1 MRHFPTKILLAT
13 DGSKDAFL
21 ALRAA
26 VDLSARTGSELHVVH
41 AWLPFPDRSHPSIAV
56 ASDAALYEREA
67 QKTLFE
73 ELDKVEAA
81 GGAASGAH
89 LERGRPAETISDLAE
104 ELKAG
109 LVVVGSR
116 GLGPVMRLVMGSV
129 SEGVIALATCPVLV
143 MRGGEDAWPPSRV
156 VVGDDSSPGAKGA
169 GDLAA
174 SIAGIVGAS
183 VLLVRAVP
191 VVWDVSEAARLVE
204 DVALPRRAAL
214 GGHELFLASRARRL
228 EETSGIRPRVRVR
241 EGEAASSLI
250 LEAAEEVE
258 GSPLIA
264 VGRRGLGLLERLR
277 LGSVSTKVLRAA
289 TGPVLVSPSWPPP

>member
-1 MRHFPTKILLAT
+1 MSHFPTKILLAT

-41 AWLPFPDRSHPSIAV
+41 AWLPFPDHSYPSIAV
-56 ASDAALYEREA
+56 APDAALYEREA
-67 QKTLFE
+67 QKLLFE

-81 GGAASGAH
+81 GGAASGGH

-104 ELKAG
+104 ELEVG

-129 SEGVIALATCPVLV
+129 SEAVIDLATCPVLV
-143 MRGGEDAWPPSRV
+143 LRGGEGAWPPSRV

-191 VVWDVSEAARLVE
+191 MVRDVSEAARFVE
-204 DVALPRRAAL
+204 DAAALPHQATL
-214 GGHELFLASRARRL
+214 GRHELFLAARARRL
-228 EETSGIRPRVRVR
+228 EEASGLRPRVRVR
-241 EGEAASSLI
+241 GGEAASSLI
-250 LEAAEEVE
+250 LEAAEEGE
-258 GSPLIA
+258 EPPLIA
-264 VGRRGLGLLERLR
+264 VGRRGLGPLERLR

-289 TGPVLVSPSWPPP
+289 MGPVLVIPS

>member
-1 MRHFPTKILLAT
+1 MSHFPTKILLAT

-41 AWLPFPDRSHPSIAV
+41 AWLPFPDHSHPSIAV
-56 ASDAALYEREA
+56 APDAALYEREA
-67 QKTLFE
+67 QKLLFE

-81 GGAASGAH
+81 GGAASGGH

-104 ELKAG
+104 ELEVG

-129 SEGVIALATCPVLV
+129 SEAVIDLATCPVLV
-143 MRGGEDAWPPSRV
+143 LRGGEGAWPPSRV

-191 VVWDVSEAARLVE
+191 MVRDVSEAARFVE
-204 DVALPRRAAL
+204 DAAALPHQATL
-214 GGHELFLASRARRL
+214 GRHELFLAARARRL
-228 EETSGIRPRVRVR
+228 EEASGLRPRVRVR
-241 EGEAASSLI
+241 GGEAASSLI
-250 LEAAEEVE
+250 LEAAEEGE
-258 GSPLIA
+258 GPPLIA
-264 VGRRGLGLLERLR
+264 VGRRGLGPLERLR

-289 TGPVLVSPSWPPP
+289 MGPLLVIPS

>member
-1 MRHFPTKILLAT
+1 MSHFPTNILLAT

-41 AWLPFPDRSHPSIAV
+41 AWLPFPDHSHPSIAV
-56 ASDAALYEREA
+56 APDALYEREA
-67 QKTLFE
+67 QKLLFE
-73 ELDKVEAA
+73 ELDKVEDA

-89 LERGRPAETISDLAE
+89 LERGRPAETISDLADQLE
-104 ELKAG
+104 AG

-129 SEGVIALATCPVLV
+129 SEGVIDLATCPVLV
-143 MRGGEDAWPPSRV
+143 MRGGEGAWPPSRV

-191 VVWDVSEAARLVE
+191 MVRDVSEAARFVE
-204 DVALPRRAAL
+204 GAAALPHQATL
-214 GGHELFLASRARRL
+214 GRHELFLASRARRL
-228 EETSGIRPRVRVR
+228 EEASGLRPRVRVR
-241 EGEAASSLI
+241 GGERCGPLQAHTLYLPVVDGNNVEHDPPSESRRGQREGEKTCSQ
-250 LEAAEEVE
+250 
-258 GSPLIA
+258 
-264 VGRRGLGLLERLR
+264 LGLISE
-277 LGSVSTKVLRAA
+277 
-289 TGPVLVSPSWPPP
+289 

>member
-1 MRHFPTKILLAT
+1 MSHFPTKILLAT

-26 VDLSARTGSELHVVH
+26 VDLSVRTGSELHVVH
-41 AWLPFPDRSHPSIAV
+41 AWLPFPDHSHPSIAV
-56 ASDAALYEREA
+56 APDAALYEREA
-67 QKTLFE
+67 QKLLFE

-81 GGAASGAH
+81 GGAASGGH

-104 ELKAG
+104 ELEVG

-129 SEGVIALATCPVLV
+129 SEAVIDLATCPVLV
-143 MRGGEDAWPPSRV
+143 LRGGEGAWPPSGV

-191 VVWDVSEAARLVE
+191 MVRDVSEAARFVE
-204 DVALPRRAAL
+204 DAAALPHQATL
-214 GGHELFLASRARRL
+214 GRHELFLAARARRL
-228 EETSGIRPRVRVR
+228 EEASGLRPRVRVR
-241 EGEAASSLI
+241 GGEAASSLI
-250 LEAAEEVE
+250 LEAAEEGE
-258 GSPLIA
+258 GPPLIA
-264 VGRRGLGLLERLR
+264 VGRRGLGPLERLR

-289 TGPVLVSPSWPPP
+289 MGPVLVIPS

>member
-1 MRHFPTKILLAT
+1 
-13 DGSKDAFL
+13 
-21 ALRAA
+21 
-26 VDLSARTGSELHVVH
+26 LHVVH
-41 AWLPFPDRSHPSIAV
+41 AWLPFPDHSHPSIAV

-67 QKTLFE
+67 QKILFE

-81 GGAASGAH
+81 GGASSGGH

-104 ELKAG
+104 ELEAG

-143 MRGGEDAWPPSRV
+143 MRGGEGAWPPSRV
-156 VVGDDSSPGAKGA
+156 VVGDDFSPGAKRA

-191 VVWDVSEAARLVE
+191 MVRDVSEAAGFVE
-204 DVALPRRAAL
+204 DAASPRQATL
-214 GGHELFLASRARRL
+214 GRHELFLASRARRL
-228 EETSGIRPRVRVR
+228 EEASGLRPRVRVR
-241 EGEAASSLI
+241 GEG
-250 LEAAEEVE
+250 
-258 GSPLIA
+258 
-264 VGRRGLGLLERLR
+264 R
-277 LGSVSTKVLRAA
+277 
-289 TGPVLVSPSWPPP
+289 PPPLSWRPPKKARGHPSSPWADGSSGSWSV

>member
-1 MRHFPTKILLAT
+1 MSHFPTKILLAT

-41 AWLPFPDRSHPSIAV
+41 AWLPFPDHSHPSIAV
-56 ASDAALYEREA
+56 APDAALYEREA
-67 QKTLFE
+67 QKLLFE

-81 GGAASGAH
+81 GGAASGGH

-104 ELKAG
+104 ELEVG

-129 SEGVIALATCPVLV
+129 SEAVIDLATCPVLV
-143 MRGGEDAWPPSRV
+143 LRGGEGAWPPSRV

-191 VVWDVSEAARLVE
+191 MVRDVSEAARFVE
-204 DVALPRRAAL
+204 DAAALPHQATL
-214 GGHELFLASRARRL
+214 GRHELFLAARARRL
-228 EETSGIRPRVRVR
+228 EEASGLRPRVRVR
-241 EGEAASSLI
+241 GGEAASSLI
-250 LEAAEEVE
+250 LEAAEEGE
-258 GSPLIA
+258 EPPLIA
-264 VGRRGLGLLERLR
+264 VGRRGLGPLERLR

-289 TGPVLVSPSWPPP
+289 MGPVLVIPS

>member
-1 MRHFPTKILLAT
+1 MSHFPTKILLAT

-41 AWLPFPDRSHPSIAV
+41 AWLPFPDHSHPSIAV
-56 ASDAALYEREA
+56 APDAALYEREA
-67 QKTLFE
+67 QKLLFE

-81 GGAASGAH
+81 GGAASGGH

-104 ELKAG
+104 ELEVG

-129 SEGVIALATCPVLV
+129 SEAVIDLATCPVLV
-143 MRGGEDAWPPSRV
+143 LRGGEGAWPPSRV

-191 VVWDVSEAARLVE
+191 MVRDVSEAARFVE
-204 DVALPRRAAL
+204 DAAALPHQATL
-214 GGHELFLASRARRL
+214 GRHELFLAARARRL
-228 EETSGIRPRVRVR
+228 EEASGLRPRVRVR
-241 EGEAASSLI
+241 GGEAASSLI
-250 LEAAEEVE
+250 LEAAEEGE
-258 GSPLIA
+258 GPPLIA
-264 VGRRGLGLLERLR
+264 VGRRGLGPLERLR

-289 TGPVLVSPSWPPP
+289 MGPVLVSPS

>member
-1 MRHFPTKILLAT
+1 MSHFPTKILLAT

-41 AWLPFPDRSHPSIAV
+41 AWLPFPDHSHPSIAV
-56 ASDAALYEREA
+56 APDAALYEREA
-67 QKTLFE
+67 QKLLFE

-81 GGAASGAH
+81 GGAASGGH

-104 ELKAG
+104 ELEVG

-129 SEGVIALATCPVLV
+129 SEAVIDLATCPVLV
-143 MRGGEDAWPPSRV
+143 LRGGEGAWPPSRV

-191 VVWDVSEAARLVE
+191 MVRDVSEAARFVE
-204 DVALPRRAAL
+204 DAAALPHQATL
-214 GGHELFLASRARRL
+214 GRHELFLAARARRL
-228 EETSGIRPRVRVR
+228 EEASGLRPRVRVR
-241 EGEAASSLI
+241 GGEAASSLI
-250 LEAAEEVE
+250 LEAAEEGE
-258 GSPLIA
+258 GPPLIA
-264 VGRRGLGLLERLR
+264 VGRRGLGPLERLR

-289 TGPVLVSPSWPPP
+289 MGPVLVIPS

>member
-1 MRHFPTKILLAT
+1 MSHFPTKILLAT

-26 VDLSARTGSELHVVH
+26 VDLSVRTGSELHVVH
-41 AWLPFPDRSHPSIAV
+41 AWQPFRDHYHPSIAV
-56 ASDAALYEREA
+56 ASDVALYEREA
-67 QKTLFE
+67 RKILFE
-73 ELDKVEAA
+73 GLDLVEAA

-89 LERGRPAETISDLAE
+89 LKRGRPAETISDLAE

-129 SEGVIALATCPVLV
+129 SEGVIDLATYPVLV
-143 MRGGEDAWPPSRV
+143 VRGGEGAWPPSRV
-156 VVGDDSSPGAKGA
+156 IVGNDSSPGAKKA

-174 SIAGIVGAS
+174 SIAGFVGAR

-191 VVWDVSEAARLVE
+191 VIRDVSEAVKFVE
-204 DVALPRRAAL
+204 DAALPRQAAL
-214 GGHELFLASRARRL
+214 VRQELFLASRARSL
-228 EETSGIRPRVRVR
+228 EEASGLRPRVRVR
-241 EGEAASSLI
+241 EEEAASLI
-250 LEAAEEVE
+250 LAAAEEGE
-258 GSPLIA
+258 EPSLIA

-289 TGPVLVSPSWPPP
+289 TVPVLVSPS

>member
-1 MRHFPTKILLAT
+1 MIHFPTKILLAT

-21 ALRAA
+21 ALRTA

-41 AWLPFPDRSHPSIAV
+41 AWLPFPDHSHPSIAV
-56 ASDAALYEREA
+56 APDAALYEREA
-67 QKTLFE
+67 QKLLFE

-81 GGAASGAH
+81 GGAASGGH

-104 ELKAG
+104 ELEVG

-129 SEGVIALATCPVLV
+129 SEAVIDLATCPVLV
-143 MRGGEDAWPPSRV
+143 LRGGEGAWPPSRV

-191 VVWDVSEAARLVE
+191 MVRDVSEAARFVE
-204 DVALPRRAAL
+204 DAAALPHQATL
-214 GGHELFLASRARRL
+214 GRHELFLAARARRL
-228 EETSGIRPRVRVR
+228 EEASGLRPRVRVR
-241 EGEAASSLI
+241 GGEAASSLI
-250 LEAAEEVE
+250 LKAAEEGE
-258 GSPLIA
+258 GPPLIA
-264 VGRRGLGLLERLR
+264 VGRRGLGPLERLR

-289 TGPVLVSPSWPPP
+289 MGPVLVIPS

>member
-1 MRHFPTKILLAT
+1 MSHYFPTKILLAT
-13 DGSKDAFL
+13 DGSKHTLL

-26 VDLSARTGSELHVVH
+26 VDLSVRTGSELHVVH
-41 AWLPFPDRSHPSIAV
+41 AWLPFPDHSYPSIAV

-67 QKTLFE
+67 QKILFE

-81 GGAASGAH
+81 GGAALGAH

-129 SEGVIALATCPVLV
+129 SEGMIDLATYPVLV
-143 MRGGEDAWPPSRV
+143 MRGGEGAWPPSRV
-156 VVGDDSSPGAKGA
+156 VVGDDFSPGAKRA
-169 GDLAA
+169 GNLAA

-183 VLLVRAVP
+183 VLLVRALPMVR
-191 VVWDVSEAARLVE
+191 DVSEAVGFVE
-204 DVALPRRAAL
+204 DAASPHQATL
-214 GGHELFLASRARRL
+214 GRHELFLASRARRL
-228 EETSGIRPRVRVR
+228 EEASGLRPRVRVR
-241 EGEAASSLI
+241 GEAASSLI
-250 LEAAEEVE
+250 LEAAEEGE

-264 VGRRGLGLLERLR
+264 VGRRELGLLERLR
-277 LGSVSTKVLRAA
+277 LGSVSAKVLRAT
-289 TGPVLVSPSWPPP
+289 TGPVLVSPS

>member
-1 MRHFPTKILLAT
+1 MSHFPTKILLAT

-41 AWLPFPDRSHPSIAV
+41 AWLPFPDHSHPSIAV
-56 ASDAALYEREA
+56 APDAALYEREA
-67 QKTLFE
+67 QKLLFE

-81 GGAASGAH
+81 GGAASGGH
-89 LERGRPAETISDLAE
+89 LERGRSAETISDLAE
-104 ELKAG
+104 ELEVG

-129 SEGVIALATCPVLV
+129 SEAVIDLATCPVLV
-143 MRGGEDAWPPSRV
+143 LRGGEGAWPPSRV

-191 VVWDVSEAARLVE
+191 MVRDVSEAARFVE
-204 DVALPRRAAL
+204 DAAALPHQATL
-214 GGHELFLASRARRL
+214 GRHELFLAARARRL
-228 EETSGIRPRVRVR
+228 EEASGLRPRVRVR
-241 EGEAASSLI
+241 GGEAASSLI
-250 LEAAEEVE
+250 LEAAEEGE
-258 GSPLIA
+258 GPPLIA
-264 VGRRGLGLLERLR
+264 VGRRGLGPLERLR

-289 TGPVLVSPSWPPP
+289 MGPVLVIPS